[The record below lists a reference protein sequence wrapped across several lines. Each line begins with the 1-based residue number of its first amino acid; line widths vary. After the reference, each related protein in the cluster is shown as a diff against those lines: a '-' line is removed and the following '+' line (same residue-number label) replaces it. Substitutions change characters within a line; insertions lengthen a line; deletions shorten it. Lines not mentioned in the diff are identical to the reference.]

1 MIIKTSNDLKEI
13 CSLINDYIAF
23 DTEFSR
29 SKGVYYPTPS
39 LLQFCFDNGKSFIC
53 DLYSQDIDW
62 SPIIQI
68 LVDPK
73 IIKVFHAIKQDLDVL
88 YKIFSIRPQNIFD
101 VQVASM
107 FLGDYETP
115 SYDILVKD
123 FLNEKVDKTLQFS
136 DWVQRPLSKNQ
147 LLYAERD
154 VTYLY
159 NLFPKIKNALGKDK
173 YLWANEEMQR
183 IIHFDFERNCEE
195 LLEKLIMGIKKD
207 SSFTSKHVSVYRK
220 LIIWREKFSLENDK
234 IRSRVLEDSILQD
247 LVNKIA
253 RNNFTNDISKIKR
266 VKIKKQILESIM
278 QTINFSE
285 VASDE
290 LEKSE
295 EVLKKC
301 FKKREVIF
309 SKPKSLELLKSLL
322 KSCSKKS
329 KITQSLIA
337 KKDDIIT
344 IIAQNQITKKFSQ
357 GWRYEVFG
365 KYVENLLKNL
375 D

>member
-173 YLWANEEMQR
+173 DLWANEEMQR

-234 IRSRVLEDSILQD
+234 IRSRVL
-247 LVNKIA
+247 
-253 RNNFTNDISKIKR
+253 
-266 VKIKKQILESIM
+266 
-278 QTINFSE
+278 
-285 VASDE
+285 
-290 LEKSE
+290 
-295 EVLKKC
+295 
-301 FKKREVIF
+301 
-309 SKPKSLELLKSLL
+309 
-322 KSCSKKS
+322 
-329 KITQSLIA
+329 
-337 KKDDIIT
+337 
-344 IIAQNQITKKFSQ
+344 
-357 GWRYEVFG
+357 
-365 KYVENLLKNL
+365 
-375 D
+375 